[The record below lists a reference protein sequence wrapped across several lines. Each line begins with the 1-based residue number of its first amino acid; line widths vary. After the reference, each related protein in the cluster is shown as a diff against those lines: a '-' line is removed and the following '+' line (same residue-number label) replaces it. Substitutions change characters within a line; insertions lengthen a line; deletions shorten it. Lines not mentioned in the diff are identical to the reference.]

1 MGIHL
6 ITYIE
11 PPGRSGHVHNLNHCV
26 YLANKKPRIISATA
40 ADTSL
45 LSIITSHVSNITR
58 DLDVDIHMDHTD
70 TDTNDDNDDGS
81 DQEEEEEEEDNT
93 NNNND
98 DDDDEPYRR
107 RSLLRRPRNI
117 PLRRSVVSSLVRK
130 PSVTAVPS
138 TYKRFVTY
146 GCRHCRNHL
155 SSSLQIISKD
165 YRGKT
170 GDAYLISSVCNVLED
185 KVETR
190 SMLTGE
196 YLVCDI
202 VCNLCKRVLGWKYL
216 KSERKEQRYK
226 EGKYILEV
234 KTICRCN

>member
-6 ITYIE
+6 TSYIE
-11 PPGRSGHVHNLNHCV
+11 PPGRTGHLHNLNHCV
-26 YLANKKPRIISATA
+26 YLSNNKPRTYTTTEASI
-40 ADTSL
+40 
-45 LSIITSHVSNITR
+45 LSIITGHISDTDQ

-70 TDTNDDNDDGS
+70 DDDRSSSGNS
-81 DQEEEEEEEDNT
+81 SEEDELYT
-93 NNNND
+93 H
-98 DDDDEPYRR
+98 RR
-107 RSLLRRPRNI
+107 LLRRPRNI
-117 PLRRSVVSSLVRK
+117 PLRRSMVPSLLRK
-130 PSVTAVPS
+130 PSAAAAAHGD
-138 TYKRFVTY
+138 YKKFVTY
-146 GCRHCRNHL
+146 GCRYCRNHL
-155 SSSLQIISKD
+155 SSSLHIISKD

-202 VCNLCKRVLGWKYL
+202 VCSLCKRVLGWKYL
-216 KSERKEQRYK
+216 KSQRKEQRYK

-234 KTICRCN
+234 ETICRCD

>member
-6 ITYIE
+6 TTYIE
-11 PPGRSGHVHNLNHCV
+11 PPGRPGHTHNLNHCI
-26 YLANKKPRIISATA
+26 YLANKKPRTIAATA
-40 ADTSL
+40 AAATVTTDTSL
-45 LSIITSHVSNITR
+45 LSLITGHVSDSNQ

-70 TDTNDDNDDGS
+70 TDE
-81 DQEEEEEEEDNT
+81 DQESSDGDQSYT
-93 NNNND
+93 
-98 DDDDEPYRR
+98 R

-117 PLRRSVVSSLVRK
+117 SSRRAVVSSLIRK
-130 PSVTAVPS
+130 PSSSTAPGGA
-138 TYKRFVTY
+138 YRKFVTY

-226 EGKYILEV
+226 EGKYILEL
-234 KTICRCN
+234 KTICRCD